1 VGYQLKH
8 VLRYLFIPN
17 LIELPFFLRAPHRN
31 SAGRAND
38 VPRASKGDDV
48 FTGCENN
55 ATKGNHPFFRGRL
68 AYYGVSLLPDFN
80 PPLPPWRNIVL

>member
-1 VGYQLKH
+1 MSFGTCSFPTSSNY
-8 VLRYLFIPN
+8 
-17 LIELPFFLRAPHRN
+17 PFFFAHLIGIAQ
-31 SAGRAND
+31 GRAND